1 MKKLLL
7 LLMLVC
13 SVSVWAQD
21 VIVKKDGSTIICR
34 VVEVSQ
40 SEVVY
45 KRWTN
50 LEGPNYVMNLSDIS
64 AINFE
69 NSEKERSD
77 AQTATTEP
85 QTATNPLLQSNN
97 DKQMVSDEMLLAMV
111 DKTKSFDPVKAKKK
125 AKKLKLAGWIG
136 GGAMIVAGAIIIGTV
151 KDKSYYYDGY
161 DYYFYYDDDH
171 ILGAVCGTPIMV
183 AGIALTTG
191 CLTRGYKLSKKI
203 NSYTINTSSLYEN
216 EFKLKNGAS
225 LATGIDL
232 LKDNKHH
239 NPALGL
245 GLRYNF

>member
-45 KRWTN
+45 KRWSN
-50 LEGPNYVMNLSDIS
+50 LEGPNYVMNLADIS

-69 NSEKERSD
+69 NGEKIRPD
-77 AQTATTEP
+77 AQTTTEA
-85 QTATNPLLQSNN
+85 TTNPLLQSNN
-97 DKQMVSDEMLLAMV
+97 GQQTVSDAMLLAMI
-111 DKTKSFDPVKAKKK
+111 DKPELTPLQKK
-125 AKKLKLAGWIG
+125 AKKLKRAGWIIGTPMIATGVICMGIGMATEDNFVVLG
-136 GGAMIVAGAIIIGTV
+136 GCIGSVFAGSGAIVMT
-151 KDKSYYYDGY
+151 S
-161 DYYFYYDDDH
+161 
-171 ILGAVCGTPIMV
+171 
-183 AGIALTTG
+183 
-191 CLTRGYKLSKKI
+191 CLVRAHNLNKKA
-203 NSYTINTSSLYEN
+203 NSYTVNTSSLYEN

-232 LKDNKHH
+232 LKDNKNN

>member
-7 LLMLVC
+7 LLLLVC
-13 SVSVWAQD
+13 SVSTWAQD

-40 SEVVY
+40 TEVVY

-50 LEGPNYVMNLSDIS
+50 LEGPNYVMNLADIS

-69 NSEKERSD
+69 NGEKVRPD
-77 AQTATTEP
+77 AQTTTEA
-85 QTATNPLLQSNN
+85 TTNPLLQSNN
-97 DKQMVSDEMLLAMV
+97 GRQTVSDAMLLAMV
-111 DKTKSFDPVKAKKK
+111 DKTKPFDPVKAKKK
-125 AKKLKLAGWIG
+125 AKKLKLAGYIG
-136 GGAMIVAGAIIIGTV
+136 GGTLIVVGAIVTGTV
-151 KDKSYYYDGY
+151 HTTCEWGDI
-161 DYYFYYDDDH
+161 H
-171 ILGAVCGTPIMV
+171 HELGEQAGLPIMGCGV
-183 AGIALTTG
+183 IWTTAFLTK
-191 CLTRGYKLSKKI
+191 GYLLSKKA
-203 NSYTINTSSLYEN
+203 NSYTVNTSSLYEN

>member
-7 LLMLVC
+7 LLLLVC
-13 SVSVWAQD
+13 SVSAWAQD
-21 VIVKKDGSTIICR
+21 VIVKKDGSTIVCR

-40 SEVVY
+40 TEVVY

-50 LEGPNYVMNLSDIS
+50 LEGPNYVMNLADIS
-64 AINFE
+64 AINYE
-69 NSEKERSD
+69 NGEKVRPD
-77 AQTATTEP
+77 AQTTTEA
-85 QTATNPLLQSNN
+85 TTNPLLQSNN
-97 DKQMVSDEMLLAMV
+97 GQQTVSDAMLLAMV
-111 DKTKSFDPVKAKKK
+111 SKPQLISLQKK
-125 AKKLKLAGWIG
+125 AKRLKLTGWIG
-136 GGAMIVAGAIIIGTV
+136 GGTMIVAGAIIAGTV
-151 KDKSYYYDGY
+151 KDD
-161 DYYFYYDDDH
+161 DYYNSYTGNYIEGDH
-171 ILGAVCGTPIMV
+171 IVGLIIGVPMMG

-191 CLTRGYKLSKKI
+191 CLIRAHNLNKKA
-203 NSYTINTSSLYEN
+203 NSYTVNTSSLYEN

>member
-13 SVSVWAQD
+13 SVSAWAQD

-40 SEVVY
+40 TEVVY

-50 LEGPNYVMNLSDIS
+50 LEGPNYVMNLSDVS

-69 NSEKERSD
+69 NGEKVRPD
-77 AQTATTEP
+77 AQTTTEA
-85 QTATNPLLQSNN
+85 TTNPLLQSNN
-97 DKQMVSDEMLLAMV
+97 GQQTVSDAMLLAMA
-111 DKTKSFDPVKAKKK
+111 DKTKPFDPVKAKKK

-151 KDKSYYYDGY
+151 KDYHNVFPGSPYQYREVNRAV
-161 DYYFYYDDDH
+161 
-171 ILGAVCGTPIMV
+171 GAAIGAPMMG
-183 AGIALTTG
+183 AGIALTMG
-191 CLTRGYKLSKKI
+191 CLIRAHNLNKKI
-203 NSYTINTSSLYEN
+203 NSYTVNTSSLYEN

>member
-7 LLMLVC
+7 LLLLVC

-40 SEVVY
+40 TEVVY
-45 KRWTN
+45 KRWSN
-50 LEGPNYVMNLSDIS
+50 LEGPNYVMNLADIS
-64 AINFE
+64 AINLE
-69 NSEKERSD
+69 NGEKIRPD
-77 AQTATTEP
+77 AQTTTNEP
-85 QTATNPLLQSNN
+85 QATTNPLLQNN
-97 DKQMVSDEMLLAMV
+97 NGQQTVSDEMLLAMV
-111 DKTKSFDPVKAKKK
+111 TKPELTPLQKK
-125 AKKLKLAGWIG
+125 AKKLKIAGWIV
-136 GGAMIVAGAIIIGTV
+136 GGAMIAGGALITGLV
-151 KDKSYYYDGY
+151 EDY
-161 DYYFYYDDDH
+161 DYYDDYYYPSVSG
-171 ILGAVCGTPIMV
+171 IVIGTLMMGT
-183 AGIALTTG
+183 GIAFTTG
-191 CLTRGYKLSKKI
+191 CLIRAHNLNKKS
-203 NSYTINTSSLYEN
+203 SYTVNTAPLYEN

>member
-7 LLMLVC
+7 LLLFVC
-13 SVSVWAQD
+13 SMSAWAQD
-21 VIVKKDGSTIICR
+21 VIVKKDGSTIVCR

-40 SEVVY
+40 TEVVY
-45 KRWTN
+45 KRWSN

-64 AINFE
+64 AINYE
-69 NSEKERSD
+69 NGEKVRPD
-77 AQTATTEP
+77 AQTATEAT
-85 QTATNPLLQSNN
+85 TNPLLQSNN
-97 DKQMVSDEMLLAMV
+97 GQQTVSDAMLLAMA
-111 DKTKSFDPVKAKKK
+111 DKPQLTPLQKK

-136 GGAMIVAGAIIIGTV
+136 GSAMIVAGAIITGTV
-151 KDKSYYYDGY
+151 YETYEHYNGLYYNHTVGY
-161 DYYFYYDDDH
+161 
-171 ILGAVCGTPIMV
+171 GTGITMMG

-191 CLTRGYKLSKKI
+191 CLILAHNLNKKA
-203 NSYTINTSSLYEN
+203 NSYTVFTSPLYEN

-239 NPALGL
+239 NPTLGL

>member
-34 VVEVSQ
+34 LVEVSQ

-45 KRWTN
+45 KRWSN
-50 LEGPNYVMNLSDIS
+50 LEGPNYVMNLADIS
-64 AINFE
+64 AINLE
-69 NSEKERSD
+69 NGEKIRPD
-77 AQTATTEP
+77 AQTTTNEP
-85 QTATNPLLQSNN
+85 KTTTNSFLQSNN
-97 DKQMVSDEMLLAMV
+97 GQQTVSDEMLLAMV
-111 DKTKSFDPVKAKKK
+111 DKTKPFDPIKAKKK
-125 AKKLKLAGWIG
+125 AKRLKLTGWIG
-136 GGAMIVAGAIIIGTV
+136 GGAMIVGGAIIAGTV
-151 KDKSYYYDGY
+151 KDDEWYYSGYSYYFSNYNHTVGLA
-161 DYYFYYDDDH
+161 
-171 ILGAVCGTPIMV
+171 IGLPMMG

-191 CLTRGYKLSKKI
+191 CLIRAHNLNKKA
-203 NSYTINTSSLYEN
+203 NSYTVNTSSLYEN